1 MELNKLKME
10 CVKNKAKS
18 GDALM
23 MFELARR
30 YADGHGVESDDELAK
45 FWYERAANAG
55 HWFVTVLVGDQYER
69 GIRVSRNC
77 DLAEKLYIRA
87 WSAGLVFGAYAL
99 GRLYSNFLGGCPDKA
114 NMANAIRYLFRAI
127 RNGHMTSVQL
137 LFVLCTRGKLGIIG
151 RLIGTPFFI
160 VCSPYLVWTMGRR
173 DAYRRWS
180 GWRDFFGEDSR
191 AARRIMNSVPNVGE
205 GKS

>member
-10 CVKNKAKS
+10 CVKNKAES

-30 YADGHGVESDDELAK
+30 YADGHGVESDRELAE

-77 DLAEKLYIRA
+77 DRAEELYKRA

-99 GRLYSNFLGGCPDKA
+99 GRLYSNFLGFCPAKA
-114 NMANAIRYLFRAI
+114 NIARAIRYLLSAI
-127 RNGHMTSVQL
+127 KNGHMTSVQL
-137 LFVLCTRGKLGIIG
+137 VFVLCARGKLGIMG
-151 RLIGTPFFI
+151 RLIGAPLFVI
-160 VCSPYLVWTMGRR
+160 CSPYLVWTMGRGN
-173 DAYRRWS
+173 AYRRWS

-191 AARRIMNSVPNVGE
+191 AARRIMNSLSNVSEGE
-205 GKS
+205 D